1 MLIGPAGSG
10 KNVIVSQVADALGQ
24 HMYYTNNASNEY
36 KLTGFIDAGGTYR
49 STEFYKA
56 FTNGGIF
63 FLDEID
69 NSDPSSLIVI
79 NSALANGYMAFPHET
94 IDRHPDFKMVAAA
107 NTWGKG
113 ASLEHVGRNALDA
126 STLDRFDNIY
136 VDYDT
141 DLESALY
148 PNNEVLRFMWSF
160 RDGVYKSNIKLMRV
174 NAFLCVVLL

>member
-1 MLIGPAGSG
+1 
-10 KNVIVSQVADALGQ
+10 
-24 HMYYTNNASNEY
+24 
-36 KLTGFIDAGGTYR
+36 
-49 STEFYKA
+49 
-56 FTNGGIF
+56 
-63 FLDEID
+63 
-69 NSDPSSLIVI
+69 
-79 NSALANGYMAFPHET
+79 MAFPHET

-160 RDGVYKSNIKLMRV
+160 RDGVYKSNIKHIVSTRGIGKVYKKEINGIPVEDTLKS
-174 NAFLCVVLL
+174 CVVKNLRQDDVDTIIGNMENISPKNKYFDGLKRLKLRK